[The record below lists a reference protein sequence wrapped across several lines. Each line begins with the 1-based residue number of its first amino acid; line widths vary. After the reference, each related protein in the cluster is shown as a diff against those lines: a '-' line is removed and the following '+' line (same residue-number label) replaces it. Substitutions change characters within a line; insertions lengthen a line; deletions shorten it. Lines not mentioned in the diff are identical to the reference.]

1 MKNTKIMMFA
11 VAIMMCLAATVMAQP
26 PGGQRGGDRGGPG
39 GERGGPG
46 GERGGPGG
54 ERGGQRGGGDMGRMM
69 QMMPV
74 LAALDADQDGVISKS
89 EIKNAAAA
97 LKKLDKNGDGELD
110 AEEMRPTRSEGGR
123 GRGGAQEGGPGGERG
138 GPGGERGGRSE
149 GAGGMMDR
157 IMSQDKNK
165 DGKLSKDEVDERMLP
180 MFDRLDTNS
189 DGSIEKS
196 EVEAAAARMGGGGS
210 GGRRGGS
217 GGDQGG
223 GQRPQ
228 RPSFDGGN

>member
-1 MKNTKIMMFA
+1 
-11 VAIMMCLAATVMAQP
+11 MCLAATVMAQP
-26 PGGQRGGDRGGPG
+26 PGGQRGGERGQRGGGPG

-46 GERGGPGG
+46 GERGGP
-54 ERGGQRGGGDMGRMM
+54 GGQRGGGDMGRMM

-74 LAALDADQDGVISKS
+74 LAALDADKNGVISKS

-97 LKKLDKNGDGELD
+97 LRRLDKNGDGELD
-110 AEEMRPTRSEGGR
+110 AEEMRPSRSEGGR
-123 GRGGAQEGGPGGERG
+123 SRGGGPEGGRSRGPEGGPE
-138 GPGGERGGRSE
+138 GERGGRSS

-157 IMSQDKNK
+157 LMSQDKNE

-180 MFDRLDTNS
+180 LFDRLDANS
-189 DGSIEKS
+189 DGSIDKS
-196 EVEAAAARMGGGGS
+196 EIEAAAARMGGS
-210 GGRRGGS
+210 RGGRGGN
-217 GGDQGG
+217 QGG

>member
-1 MKNTKIMMFA
+1 MMVFA
-11 VAIMMCLAATVMAQP
+11 VAMTMCLAATVMAQP
-26 PGGQRGGDRGGPG
+26 PGGQRGGERGGPG

-54 ERGGQRGGGDMGRMM
+54 ERGGPGGQRGGGERGQRGGGDMGRMM

-74 LAALDADQDGVISKS
+74 LAALDADKDGVISRS
-89 EIKNAAAA
+89 EINNAAAA
-97 LKKLDKNGDGELD
+97 LRKLDKNGDGELD

-123 GRGGAQEGGPGGERG
+123 SRGGAPDG
-138 GPGGERGGRSE
+138 GPGGERGGRSG

-157 IMSQDKNK
+157 IMSQDKNQ

-180 MFDRLDTNS
+180 MFDRLDANS
-189 DGSIEKS
+189 DGAIDKS
-196 EVEAAAARMGGGGS
+196 EIEAAAARMGGS
-210 GGRRGGS
+210 RGGRGGP
-217 GGDQGG
+217 GGPGGNQGG

>member
-1 MKNTKIMMFA
+1 MVFA
-11 VAIMMCLAATVMAQP
+11 VAMTMCLAATVMAQP
-26 PGGQRGGDRGGPG
+26 PGGQRGG
-39 GERGGPG
+39 ERGGPG

-54 ERGGQRGGGDMGRMM
+54 QRGGGERGQRGGGDMGRMM

-74 LAALDADQDGVISKS
+74 LAALDADKDGVISKS
-89 EIKNAAAA
+89 EINNAAAA
-97 LKKLDKNGDGELD
+97 LRKLDKNGDGELD

-123 GRGGAQEGGPGGERG
+123 SRGGAPDG
-138 GPGGERGGRSE
+138 GPGGERGGRSG

-157 IMSQDKNK
+157 IMSQDKNQ

-180 MFDRLDTNS
+180 MFDRLDANS
-189 DGSIEKS
+189 DGSIDKS
-196 EVEAAAARMGGGGS
+196 EIEAAAARMGGS
-210 GGRRGGS
+210 RGGRGGP
-217 GGDQGG
+217 GGPGGNQGG

>member
-1 MKNTKIMMFA
+1 MKNTKMMIFA
-11 VAIMMCLAATVMAQP
+11 VAITMCLAATVMAQP

-54 ERGGQRGGGDMGRMM
+54 ERGQRGGGDMGRMM

-74 LAALDADQDGVISKS
+74 LAALDADKNGVISKS
-89 EIKNAAAA
+89 EINNAAAA
-97 LKKLDKNGDGELD
+97 LRKLDKNGDGELD

-123 GRGGAQEGGPGGERG
+123 SRGGAPEGGPGGERG
-138 GPGGERGGRSE
+138 ERGGRSS

-157 IMSQDKNK
+157 LMSQDKNE

-180 MFDRLDTNS
+180 MFDRLDSNS
-189 DGSIEKS
+189 DGSIDKS
-196 EVEAAAARMGGGGS
+196 EIEAAAARMGGS
-210 GGRRGGS
+210 RGGRGGP
-217 GGDQGG
+217 GGNQEG

>member
-1 MKNTKIMMFA
+1 MKNTKMMVFA
-11 VAIMMCLAATVMAQP
+11 VAMTMCLAATVMAQP
-26 PGGQRGGDRGGPG
+26 PGGQRGG
-39 GERGGPG
+39 ERGGPG

-54 ERGGQRGGGDMGRMM
+54 QRGGGERGQRGGGDMGRMM

-74 LAALDADQDGVISKS
+74 LAALDADKDGVISKS
-89 EIKNAAAA
+89 EINNAAAA
-97 LKKLDKNGDGELD
+97 LRKLDKNGDGELD

-123 GRGGAQEGGPGGERG
+123 SRGGAPDG
-138 GPGGERGGRSE
+138 GPGGERGGRSG

-157 IMSQDKNK
+157 IMSQDKNQ

-180 MFDRLDTNS
+180 MFDRLDANS
-189 DGSIEKS
+189 DGSIDKS
-196 EVEAAAARMGGGGS
+196 EIEAAAARMGGS
-210 GGRRGGS
+210 RGGRGGP
-217 GGDQGG
+217 GGPGGNQGG

>member
-1 MKNTKIMMFA
+1 MMVFA
-11 VAIMMCLAATVMAQP
+11 VAMTMCLAATVMAQP
-26 PGGQRGGDRGGPG
+26 PGGQRGG
-39 GERGGPG
+39 ERGGPG

-54 ERGGQRGGGDMGRMM
+54 QRGGGERGQRGGGDMGRMM

-74 LAALDADQDGVISKS
+74 LAALDADKDGVISKS
-89 EIKNAAAA
+89 EINNAAAA
-97 LKKLDKNGDGELD
+97 LRKLDKNGDGELD

-123 GRGGAQEGGPGGERG
+123 SRGGAPDG
-138 GPGGERGGRSE
+138 GPGGERGGRSG

-157 IMSQDKNK
+157 IMSQDKNQ

-180 MFDRLDTNS
+180 MFDRLDANS
-189 DGSIEKS
+189 DGSIDKS
-196 EVEAAAARMGGGGS
+196 EIEAAAARMGGS
-210 GGRRGGS
+210 RGGRGGP
-217 GGDQGG
+217 GGPGGNQGG

>member
-1 MKNTKIMMFA
+1 MMVFA
-11 VAIMMCLAATVMAQP
+11 VAMTMCLAATVMAQP
-26 PGGQRGGDRGGPG
+26 PGGQRGGQRGGERGGPG

-46 GERGGPGG
+46 GERGGP
-54 ERGGQRGGGDMGRMM
+54 GGQRGGGDMGRMM

-74 LAALDADQDGVISKS
+74 LAALDADKDGVISKS
-89 EIKNAAAA
+89 EINNAAAA
-97 LKKLDKNGDGELD
+97 LRKLDKNGDGELD

-123 GRGGAQEGGPGGERG
+123 SRGGAPEGGPGGERG
-138 GPGGERGGRSE
+138 ERGGRSS

-157 IMSQDKNK
+157 LMSQDKNE

-180 MFDRLDTNS
+180 MFDRLDSNS
-189 DGSIEKS
+189 DGSIDKS
-196 EVEAAAARMGGGGS
+196 EIEAAAARMGGS
-210 GGRRGGS
+210 RGGRGGP
-217 GGDQGG
+217 GGPGGNQGG

>member
-1 MKNTKIMMFA
+1 MMVFA
-11 VAIMMCLAATVMAQP
+11 VAMTMCLAATVMAQP
-26 PGGQRGGDRGGPG
+26 PGGQRGG
-39 GERGGPG
+39 ERGGPG

-54 ERGGQRGGGDMGRMM
+54 QRGGGERGQRGGGDMGRMM

-74 LAALDADQDGVISKS
+74 LAALDADKDGVISKS
-89 EIKNAAAA
+89 EINNAAAA
-97 LKKLDKNGDGELD
+97 LRKLDKNGDGELD

-123 GRGGAQEGGPGGERG
+123 SRGGAPDG
-138 GPGGERGGRSE
+138 GPGGERGGRSG

-157 IMSQDKNK
+157 IMSQDKNQ

-180 MFDRLDTNS
+180 MFDRLDGNS
-189 DGSIEKS
+189 DGSIDKS
-196 EVEAAAARMGGGGS
+196 EIEAAAARMGGS
-210 GGRRGGS
+210 RGGRGGP
-217 GGDQGG
+217 GGPGGNQGG

>member
-1 MKNTKIMMFA
+1 MKNTKMMVFA
-11 VAIMMCLAATVMAQP
+11 VAMTMCLAATVMAQP
-26 PGGQRGGDRGGPG
+26 PGGQRGG
-39 GERGGPG
+39 ERGGPG

-54 ERGGQRGGGDMGRMM
+54 QRGGGERGQRGGGDMGRMM

-74 LAALDADQDGVISKS
+74 LAALDADKDGVISRS
-89 EIKNAAAA
+89 EINNAAAA
-97 LKKLDKNGDGELD
+97 LRKLDKNGDGELD

-123 GRGGAQEGGPGGERG
+123 SRGGAPDG
-138 GPGGERGGRSE
+138 GPGGERGGRSG

-157 IMSQDKNK
+157 IMSQDKNQ

-180 MFDRLDTNS
+180 MFDRLDANS
-189 DGSIEKS
+189 DGSIDKS
-196 EVEAAAARMGGGGS
+196 EIEAAAARMGGS
-210 GGRRGGS
+210 RGGRGGP
-217 GGDQGG
+217 GGPGGNQGG

>member
-26 PGGQRGGDRGGPG
+26 PGGQRGGD
-39 GERGGPG
+39 
-46 GERGGPGG
+46 RGGPGG

-138 GPGGERGGRSE
+138 GPGGERGGPGGERGGRSA

-210 GGRRGGS
+210 GGRRGGP

>member
-1 MKNTKIMMFA
+1 MS
-11 VAIMMCLAATVMAQP
+11 
-26 PGGQRGGDRGGPG
+26 
-39 GERGGPG
+39 
-46 GERGGPGG
+46 
-54 ERGGQRGGGDMGRMM
+54 RMM

-74 LAALDADQDGVISKS
+74 LVVLDADQDGVISKS

-110 AEEMRPTRSEGGR
+110 AEEMRPTRPEGGR

-138 GPGGERGGRSE
+138 GPGGERGGPGGERGGRSA

>member
-1 MKNTKIMMFA
+1 MMVFA
-11 VAIMMCLAATVMAQP
+11 VAMTMCLAATVMAQP
-26 PGGQRGGDRGGPG
+26 PGGQRGGERGGPG

-54 ERGGQRGGGDMGRMM
+54 QRGGGERGQRGGGDMGRMM

-74 LAALDADQDGVISKS
+74 LAALDADKDGVISRS
-89 EIKNAAAA
+89 EINNAAAA
-97 LKKLDKNGDGELD
+97 LRKLDKNGDGELD

-123 GRGGAQEGGPGGERG
+123 SRGGAPDG
-138 GPGGERGGRSE
+138 GPGGERGGRSG

-157 IMSQDKNK
+157 IMSQDKNQ

-180 MFDRLDTNS
+180 MFDRLDANS
-189 DGSIEKS
+189 DGSIDKS
-196 EVEAAAARMGGGGS
+196 EIEAAAARMGGS
-210 GGRRGGS
+210 RGGRGGP
-217 GGDQGG
+217 GGPGGNQGG

>member
-1 MKNTKIMMFA
+1 RIMKNTKMMIFA
-11 VAIMMCLAATVMAQP
+11 VAITMCLAATVMAQP

-54 ERGGQRGGGDMGRMM
+54 ERGQRGGGDMGRMM

-74 LAALDADQDGVISKS
+74 LAALDADKNGVISKS
-89 EIKNAAAA
+89 EINNAAAA
-97 LKKLDKNGDGELD
+97 LRKLDKNGDGELD

-123 GRGGAQEGGPGGERG
+123 SRGGAPEGGPGGERG
-138 GPGGERGGRSE
+138 ERGERGGRSS

-157 IMSQDKNK
+157 LMSQDKNE
-165 DGKLSKDEVDERMLP
+165 DFKLSKDEVDERMLP
-180 MFDRLDTNS
+180 MFDRLDSNS
-189 DGSIEKS
+189 DGSIDKS
-196 EVEAAAARMGGGGS
+196 EIEAAAARMGGS
-210 GGRRGGS
+210 RGGRGGP
-217 GGDQGG
+217 GGNQEG

>member
-1 MKNTKIMMFA
+1 MMVFA
-11 VAIMMCLAATVMAQP
+11 VAMTMCLAATVMAQP
-26 PGGQRGGDRGGPG
+26 PGGQRGG
-39 GERGGPG
+39 ERGGPG

-54 ERGGQRGGGDMGRMM
+54 QRGGERGQRGGGDMGRMM

-74 LAALDADQDGVISKS
+74 LAALDADKDGVISKS
-89 EIKNAAAA
+89 EINNAAAA
-97 LKKLDKNGDGELD
+97 LRKLDKNGDGELD

-123 GRGGAQEGGPGGERG
+123 SRGGAPDG
-138 GPGGERGGRSE
+138 GPGGERGGRSG

-157 IMSQDKNK
+157 IMSQDKNQ

-180 MFDRLDTNS
+180 MFDRLDANS
-189 DGSIEKS
+189 DGSIDKS
-196 EVEAAAARMGGGGS
+196 EIEAAAARMGGS
-210 GGRRGGS
+210 RGGRGGP
-217 GGDQGG
+217 GGPGGNQGG

>member
-1 MKNTKIMMFA
+1 
-11 VAIMMCLAATVMAQP
+11 MAQP
-26 PGGQRGGDRGGPG
+26 PGGQRG

-54 ERGGQRGGGDMGRMM
+54 QRGGGERGQRGGGDMGRMM

-74 LAALDADQDGVISKS
+74 LAALDADKDGVISKS
-89 EIKNAAAA
+89 EINNAAAA
-97 LKKLDKNGDGELD
+97 LRKLDKNGDGELD

-123 GRGGAQEGGPGGERG
+123 SRGGAPDG
-138 GPGGERGGRSE
+138 GPGGERGGRSG

-157 IMSQDKNK
+157 IMSQDKNQ

-180 MFDRLDTNS
+180 MFDRLDANS
-189 DGSIEKS
+189 DGSIDKS
-196 EVEAAAARMGGGGS
+196 EIEAAAARMGGS
-210 GGRRGGS
+210 RGGRGGP
-217 GGDQGG
+217 GGPGGNQGG

>member
-1 MKNTKIMMFA
+1 MKNTKMMIFA
-11 VAIMMCLAATVMAQP
+11 VAITMCLAATVMAQP

-54 ERGGQRGGGDMGRMM
+54 ERGGPGGERGQRGGGDMGRMM

-74 LAALDADQDGVISKS
+74 LAALDADKNGVISKS
-89 EIKNAAAA
+89 EINNAAAA
-97 LKKLDKNGDGELD
+97 LRKLDKNGDGELD

-123 GRGGAQEGGPGGERG
+123 SRGGAPEGGPGGERG
-138 GPGGERGGRSE
+138 ERGGRSS

-157 IMSQDKNK
+157 LMSQDKNE

-180 MFDRLDTNS
+180 MFDRLDSNS
-189 DGSIEKS
+189 DGSIDKS
-196 EVEAAAARMGGGGS
+196 EIEAAAARMGGS
-210 GGRRGGS
+210 RGGRGGP
-217 GGDQGG
+217 GGNQEG

>member
-1 MKNTKIMMFA
+1 MKNTKMMIFA
-11 VAIMMCLAATVMAQP
+11 VAITMCLAATVMAQP

-54 ERGGQRGGGDMGRMM
+54 ERGQRGGGDMGRMM

-74 LAALDADQDGVISKS
+74 LAALDADKNGVISKS
-89 EIKNAAAA
+89 EINNAAAA
-97 LKKLDKNGDGELD
+97 LRKLDKNGDGELD
-110 AEEMRPTRSEGGR
+110 AEEMRPSRPEGGR
-123 GRGGAQEGGPGGERG
+123 SRGGAPEGGPGGERG
-138 GPGGERGGRSE
+138 ERGGRSS

-157 IMSQDKNK
+157 LMSQDKNE

-180 MFDRLDTNS
+180 MFDRLDSNS
-189 DGSIEKS
+189 DGSIDKS
-196 EVEAAAARMGGGGS
+196 EIEAAAARMGGS
-210 GGRRGGS
+210 RGGRGGP
-217 GGDQGG
+217 GGNQEG

>member
-1 MKNTKIMMFA
+1 MKNTKMMIFA
-11 VAIMMCLAATVMAQP
+11 VAITMCLAATVMAQP

-54 ERGGQRGGGDMGRMM
+54 ERGGPGGERGQRGGGDMGRMM

-74 LAALDADQDGVISKS
+74 LAALDADKNGVISKS
-89 EIKNAAAA
+89 EINNAAAA
-97 LKKLDKNGDGELD
+97 LRKLDKNGDGELD

-123 GRGGAQEGGPGGERG
+123 SRGGAPEGGPGGERG
-138 GPGGERGGRSE
+138 ERGGRSS

-157 IMSQDKNK
+157 LMSQDKNE
-165 DGKLSKDEVDERMLP
+165 DFKLSKDEVDERMLP
-180 MFDRLDTNS
+180 MFDRLDSNS
-189 DGSIEKS
+189 DGSIDKS
-196 EVEAAAARMGGGGS
+196 EIEAAAARMGGS
-210 GGRRGGS
+210 RGGRGGP
-217 GGDQGG
+217 GGNQEG